1 MGFIQSLALPNFRSG
16 RRLPGPVADS
26 GCCRVHGQFPYPQC
40 NESLYKLLRQ
50 VVVTPAEHIQMTHGA
65 EVSGVDRLGGPSRR
79 LLDWRLPRAGLI
91 EGSAFTCARHQ
102 ETIVL
107 VASLR
112 LSLFLQL
119 LQVTPLTALR

>member
-1 MGFIQSLALPNFRSG
+1 
-16 RRLPGPVADS
+16 
-26 GCCRVHGQFPYPQC
+26 
-40 NESLYKLLRQ
+40 
-50 VVVTPAEHIQMTHGA
+50 MTHGA

-91 EGSAFTCARHQ
+91 AGSAFPCARDQ

-112 LSLFLQL
+112 SNSFLQL
-119 LQVTPLTALR
+119 LQVLPLTALR

>member
-1 MGFIQSLALPNFRSG
+1 
-16 RRLPGPVADS
+16 
-26 GCCRVHGQFPYPQC
+26 
-40 NESLYKLLRQ
+40 
-50 VVVTPAEHIQMTHGA
+50 MTHGA